1 MNESG
6 EASPIDGPNVGE
18 VCCRVTGVDKITST
32 MSFHLKELRQAGL
45 ITMEKRGKRMI
56 CGVRPESVAQ
66 LAAALGASSTPD
78 GETRQGD
85 TND

>member
-6 EASPIDGPNVGE
+6 EASPVDGPNVGE

-45 ITMEKRGKRMI
+45 ITMEKRGKHI
-56 CGVRPESVAQ
+56 VCGIRPGALKQ
-66 LAAALGASSTPD
+66 LAAALGASPTP
-78 GETRQGD
+78 GGKARPGD
-85 TND
+85 NHE